1 MSLINGSNVTPCV
14 DNIYKERNRLKNEQ
28 LEIQKNIKKTIH
40 NTEDQI
46 QKLKNKIKVLEEK
59 RKTLIIEFNKECDK
73 DDRIRG
79 TTPPQVKR
87 VSSPLPSSPKSH
99 IFNKRN
105 TNVDDIKKQLESDRL
120 IKMIETA
127 MTNKISQINNKI
139 DLQEKEQ
146 QLENEKREKRENES
160 SICCVM

>member
-1 MSLINGSNVTPCV
+1 MTLLNGSTGTPCV

-28 LEIQKNIKKTIH
+28 HEIQKSIKKTIH

-46 QKLKNKIKVLEEK
+46 HKLKNKIKVLEEK

-79 TTPPQVKR
+79 TTPPQIKR
-87 VSSPLPSSPKSH
+87 VSSPIPSSPKSH

-105 TNVDDIKKQLESDRL
+105 TNVDDIKKQLESDRFV
-120 IKMIETA
+120 KMVETV
-127 MTNKISQINNKI
+127 ISQKINKLNNKI
-139 DLQEKEQ
+139 DLQEKER

-160 SICCVM
+160 SICSVM